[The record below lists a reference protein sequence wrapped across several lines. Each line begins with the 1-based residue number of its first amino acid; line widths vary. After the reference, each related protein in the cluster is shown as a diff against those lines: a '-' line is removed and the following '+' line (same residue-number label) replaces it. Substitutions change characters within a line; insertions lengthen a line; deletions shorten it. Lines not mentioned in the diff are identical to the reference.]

1 MKKKSASA
9 SRGVIAAVSTL
20 LAVAIGVTSGAASY
34 RSLICSAIGGD
45 MYKTVDES
53 GAQVADRYPDN
64 GMSLEDWKA
73 ETDAL
78 VEEVTGEEQS
88 LLLFRWR

>member
-45 MYKTVDES
+45 MYKKMRPIRTMNYKR
-53 GAQVADRYPDN
+53 ADRTAPGHTQDIHYIA
-64 GMSLEDWKA
+64 SL
-73 ETDAL
+73 AL
-78 VEEVTGEEQS
+78 
-88 LLLFRWR
+88 

>member
-53 GAQVADRYPDN
+53 GAQVTDRYPDN

-78 VEEVTGEEQS
+78 VE
-88 LLLFRWR
+88 